1 MKVSLFAT
9 CVGDLFYPEV
19 VESMARILTKYG
31 VVLEFPKDQTC
42 CGQPF
47 FNNGFWEEAKRLA
60 RKFIYTFQNSSY
72 VVTPSGSCAVMVKR
86 FYPILFQKEP
96 ALKEK
101 ALALGS
107 KVFELSQFL
116 VKVLGLPVP
125 SPSKGEGWGGGEGFF
140 QGRVTYHDSCHLL
153 RGLGVREE
161 PRKLIEAIPGME
173 LVEMKKSDHCC
184 GFGGTFSVRFPE
196 ISQAILREKIDNIKN
211 SGAQVLVVADIGC
224 LMHIGGKLL
233 RQGEEIKALH
243 LAQLLD
249 LRHMS

>member
-9 CVGDLFYPEV
+9 CLGDLFYPEV
-19 VESMARILTKYG
+19 VESMVRILARYE
-31 VVLEFPKDQTC
+31 VEIEFPKDQTC

-47 FNNGFWEEAKRLA
+47 FNNGFWEEARRLA
-60 RKFIYTFQNSSY
+60 RKFISIFQNSPY
-72 VVTPSGSCAVMVKR
+72 VVTPSGSCAVMVKK
-86 FYPILFQKEP
+86 FYPLLFQE
-96 ALKEK
+96 ETETRNK

-125 SPSKGEGWGGGEGFF
+125 SSLKEEGWGGGESSF
-140 QGRVTYHDSCHLL
+140 QGKVTYHDSCHLL
-153 RGLGVREE
+153 RGLGVKEE
-161 PRKLIEAIPGME
+161 PRKLIEAVPGVE
-173 LVEMKKSDHCC
+173 IVEMKKSDHCC

-196 ISQAILREKIDNIKN
+196 ISQAILKEKIDNIKN
-211 SGAQVLVVADIGC
+211 SGAEVLVVADIGC

-233 RQGEEIKALH
+233 RQGEKIKALH

-249 LRHMS
+249 PRQ